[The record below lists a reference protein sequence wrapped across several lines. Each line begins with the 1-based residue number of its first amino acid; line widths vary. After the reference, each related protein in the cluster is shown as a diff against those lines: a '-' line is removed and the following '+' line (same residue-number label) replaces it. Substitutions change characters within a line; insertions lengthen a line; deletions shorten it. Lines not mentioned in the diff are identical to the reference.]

1 MGAYSGIFIVKNHE
15 KSWNPETP
23 PSSAQWLAILAQFF
37 GFWWLEVEKSTKINI
52 FGVKIDQ
59 KDTEELD
66 KHIATPVGAL
76 SNNDHTK
83 KTKYCF
89 LGAFFLRFFLFFRD
103 EKHERP
109 SHSEAE
115 NMKNRFLGWNKLK
128 KRKYRVL
135 IMKFLKIW
143 APNFF

>member
-1 MGAYSGIFIVKNHE
+1 MGAYSGIFVVKHHE

-23 PSSAQWLAILAQFF
+23 PSSAHRQAILAQIF

-59 KDTEELD
+59 KHTEELD
-66 KHIATPVGAL
+66 KHITTPIGAL
-76 SNNDHTK
+76 SNNDHTNI
-83 KTKYCF
+83 TNDCF
-89 LGAFFLRFFLFFRD
+89 FGVFFCVFFSFFRD

-109 SHSEAE
+109 LHSEAE
-115 NMKNRFLGWNKLK
+115 NTKNRFLGWNKMK